1 MRSNAARTSLTL
13 AVECSRLAYDVR
25 GIGRYVRALLPRLA
39 SQREELRLIPFAR
52 RRGELDALRASV
64 AVLGVPS
71 DRCEV
76 RLFDELHAGAADLWW
91 YPWNVAR
98 PTPRVGTVVATMQD
112 VAPLALPD
120 PRRTKWLQ
128 NRRWRRLYRATATRA
143 EMLLTISRF
152 TAREIEHNLG
162 VAPSRIRV
170 TPLAADDL
178 AIPNPERDTE
188 ALARLGVRSPYVLA
202 INAND
207 RRKNLA
213 LLDRAMPHVAEL
225 LPSAKLVM
233 VGPRHADDGSAEP
246 EWRQSVGFVS
256 DDDLASLYR
265 RARAVVVPSLYEGF
279 GLPVLEAMRLGAP
292 VICARTSSLPEV
304 AGDAGLYVSPTDE
317 RQLALA
323 IVQLMTNDDLHTSL
337 QRAGLERAKQFS
349 WDETARLTLAAF
361 DAALGR

>member
-1 MRSNAARTSLTL
+1 MTSSDARRSMTL
-13 AVECSRLAYDVR
+13 AVECSRLAHDVR

-39 SQREELRLIPFAR
+39 AQRAALRLTPFAR
-52 RRGELDALRASV
+52 RQDELDDLH
-64 AVLGVPS
+64 AVISALGVPS

-76 RLFDELHAGAADLWW
+76 RLFGELNADDADLWW

-98 PTPRVGTVVATMQD
+98 PVHRGSRVVATIHD
-112 VAPLALPD
+112 VAPLAHPD
-120 PRRTKWLQ
+120 PRRTKWLR
-128 NRRWRRLYRATATRA
+128 NRRWRRLYRATASRA
-143 EMLLTISRF
+143 DLLITISTF
-152 TAREIEHNLG
+152 TAAEIEHFLDVPPG
-162 VAPSRIRV
+162 RIRV
-170 TPLAADDL
+170 TSLAADDMSM
-178 AIPNPERDTE
+178 PNPQRDLE

-225 LPSAKLVM
+225 LPSVKLVM
-233 VGPRHADDGSAEP
+233 AGSRQTDVRGAEP
-246 EWRQSVGFVS
+246 EWRQSLGFVS

-265 RARAVVVPSLYEGF
+265 SSRAVIVPSLYEGF

-304 AGDAGLYVSPTDE
+304 AGDAALYVSPTDE

-323 IVQLMTNDDLHTSL
+323 IIQLMTNDDLYASL
-337 QRAGLERAKQFS
+337 RRAGLERATHFS